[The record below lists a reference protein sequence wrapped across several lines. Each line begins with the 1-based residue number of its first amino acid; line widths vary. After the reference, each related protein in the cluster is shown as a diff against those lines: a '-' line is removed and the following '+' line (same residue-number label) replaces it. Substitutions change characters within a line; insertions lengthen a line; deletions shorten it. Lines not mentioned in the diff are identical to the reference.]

1 MGDNDDRLHKMYAS
15 QHYDN
20 GVEVMP
26 DHSRTGPA
34 RRNSDNPRLEADP
47 ELWARMTK
55 GTGIATLNARQSQ
68 MTARLRKIIAWCFRR
83 HIHQEYAFFRGCDP
97 AIEVHMV
104 RIRAVLNRPEL
115 ATEEDAPWI
124 ESMEHTITIISNR

>member
-1 MGDNDDRLHKMYAS
+1 
-15 QHYDN
+15 
-20 GVEVMP
+20 
-26 DHSRTGPA
+26 
-34 RRNSDNPRLEADP
+34 
-47 ELWARMTK
+47 
-55 GTGIATLNARQSQ
+55 

-124 ESMEHTITIISNR
+124 ESMEHTITIISTR